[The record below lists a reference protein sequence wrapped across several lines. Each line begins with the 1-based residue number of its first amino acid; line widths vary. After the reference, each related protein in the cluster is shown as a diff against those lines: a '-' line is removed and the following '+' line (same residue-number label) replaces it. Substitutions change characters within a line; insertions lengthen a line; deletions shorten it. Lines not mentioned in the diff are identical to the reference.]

1 MTGIDLVHERRGAG
15 PPLVLLHGIGHH
27 WRAWEP
33 VLDRLAEHHD
43 VIAVDLP
50 GFGRSPAPAA
60 GPVGMP
66 GLVEALT
73 SFFTSLGLAGPPN
86 DKPAGPSNDNPA
98 ASGATTP
105 VASGDDLA
113 APTPH
118 RPAPGHDRADP
129 VPPQLGFETDPRP
142 HVAGNSLGGAIALE
156 LAAAGHVASAT
167 ALSPAGFATP
177 GQLRYAVA
185 VLTAH
190 RLVSRL
196 PTPLV
201 RTVLRS
207 PRLRAAAFGML
218 LSRPGRITLDRALA
232 DSLAL
237 RHGAAF
243 RTIARASRG
252 YAFAGEPAVPVTV
265 AWGTRDLILR
275 HRQATVARAG
285 LPHAHHVDLPG
296 CGHVP
301 MSDDPDLVADLILTT
316 TGAKPRPS

>member
-1 MTGIDLVHERRGAG
+1 MNATDLVHERRGAG

-50 GFGRSPAPAA
+50 GFGRSPRPTTDLS
-60 GPVGMP
+60 GMAS
-66 GLVEALT
+66 LVEALT
-73 SFFTSLGLAGPPN
+73 SFFTSLGLTS
-86 DKPAGPSNDNPA
+86 PAPPA
-98 ASGATTP
+98 ASDGPTTLQP
-105 VASGDDLA
+105 PTAGTDRHPPAAASEGLA
-113 APTPH
+113 
-118 RPAPGHDRADP
+118 
-129 VPPQLGFETDPRP
+129 DPRP

-167 ALSPAGFATP
+167 ALSPAGFATAR
-177 GQLRYAVA
+177 QLRYAVA
-185 VLTAH
+185 MLTAH
-190 RLVSRL
+190 RLASRL

-207 PRLRAAAFGML
+207 PRLRSAAFGML
-218 LSRPGRITLDRALA
+218 LSHPRRLTLDRAVA

-237 RHGAAF
+237 RNGAAF
-243 RTIARASRG
+243 RAVARASRG
-252 YAFAGEPAVPVTV
+252 YAFTGAPAVPVTV

-275 HRQATVARAG
+275 YSQAAVARRG
-285 LPHAHHVDLPG
+285 LPNARHVDLPG

-301 MSDDPDLVADLILTT
+301 MSDDPDLVADLILAT
-316 TGAKPRPS
+316 TGAKSAPA

>member
-1 MTGIDLVHERRGAG
+1 MTGVHLVHERRGAG

-50 GFGRSPAPAA
+50 GFGRSPASTSGPA
-60 GPVGMP
+60 GMP
-66 GLVEALT
+66 ALVSSLT
-73 SFFTSLGLAGPPN
+73 SFFTSLGL
-86 DKPAGPSNDNPA
+86 
-98 ASGATTP
+98 GAT
-105 VASGDDLA
+105 S
-113 APTPH
+113 
-118 RPAPGHDRADP
+118 PG
-129 VPPQLGFETDPRP
+129 DPRP
-142 HVAGNSLGGAIALE
+142 HVAGNSLGGALALE

-167 ALSPAGFATP
+167 ALSPAGFASA

-185 VLTAH
+185 VLTSL
-190 RLVSRL
+190 RLISHL

-218 LSRPGRITLDRALA
+218 LSRPGRITLERALA
-232 DSLAL
+232 DTAAL
-237 RHGAAF
+237 RDGPAF
-243 RTIARASRG
+243 RAVARASRG
-252 YAFAGEPAVPVTV
+252 YAFTGRPTVPITV

-275 HRQATVARAG
+275 PRQSAVARR
-285 LPHAHHVDLPG
+285 DLPDARHVELVG

-316 TGAKPRPS
+316 TGAKS

>member
-1 MTGIDLVHERRGAG
+1 MTGLDLVHERRGSG

-50 GFGRSPAPAA
+50 GFGRSPTPPT
-60 GPVGMP
+60 GLTGMP
-66 GLVEALT
+66 TLVDALT
-73 SFFTSLGLAGPPN
+73 SFLTSLGLA
-86 DKPAGPSNDNPA
+86 PSAPDL
-98 ASGATTP
+98 TP
-105 VASGDDLA
+105 RGTDLA
-113 APTPH
+113 PPTPT
-118 RPAPGHDRADP
+118 PAEPRN
-129 VPPQLGFETDPRP
+129 DPRP

-167 ALSPAGFATP
+167 ALSPAGFASA

-201 RTVLRS
+201 RNVLRS

-218 LSRPGRITLDRALA
+218 LSRPGRITLERALA
-232 DSLAL
+232 DTAAL
-237 RHGAAF
+237 RDGAAF
-243 RTIARASRG
+243 RAIARASRG
-252 YAFAGEPAVPVTV
+252 YAFTGEPTVPVTV

-275 HRQATVARAG
+275 PRQAAVARLG
-285 LPHAHHVDLPG
+285 LPHARHVNLDG

-316 TGAKPRPS
+316 TGATS